1 MNSLKYKDKL
11 SSCNDAMRQRNVC
24 QAEVIDF
31 TEDKDLVLKFE
42 NNILDGDLEPIYFLG
57 KNDPSFKI
65 GEKLLIE
72 IIFNPDDSTLTK
84 INFINKI
91 DKNSTNHIGIF
102 KKSRKGGIVYSIQ
115 KGSRKKWHI
124 DPKFENSAI
133 EDDIVEIEGQ
143 SAGSLKG
150 KKYLKI
156 RNIFGNLN
164 ENKSLSLL
172 AIKEHD
178 IPYQFSDE
186 IINEA
191 SKCKEFKQNRQNLK
205 DIFFITIDPDNARDH
220 DDAVYA
226 IKDTHKDNPDGYIIW
241 VAIADVAQYVQM
253 GSQIDIEARLRGNS
267 TYFVDRVIPM
277 LPENLSNNLCSL
289 KENTE
294 RPCIAVKI
302 RINGNGEKLDHYFC
316 RGIMVSKA
324 SLSYEEVQNVYEG
337 KTNFKTKPLYKP
349 VLEALFLA
357 FEALLE
363 AKRKRQ
369 PLALDLPEREILLSE
384 QGEVQSI
391 NLKKQ
396 VSANKL
402 IEEFMVLANVCAA
415 ETLSKKNIP
424 TIYRIHEEPTLERI
438 NSLNE
443 TIRSIGINLK
453 KLNSLK
459 TADLNRLLALA
470 SKTDHSSTINFSVL
484 RTMTQAYYSSKL
496 SSHFGLNLQ
505 KYTHFTSPIRRYADL
520 VVHRALIAIHEWD
533 TFLMPEEDIYDLK
546 TISKHVSLTERRSM
560 SAERDTIDRY
570 LARYLK
576 NKIGGEFYCLI
587 SGVTQFGIFIQLDEI
602 GADGLIPLS
611 NLGSEYYKYDE
622 NENSL
627 TGQASKTKITVG
639 MRAQVALLEADETS
653 GSLKF
658 KLLELDGQLLDNL
671 VSRKKLKGRKYKLRR
686 KKRKN
691 KTIFK

>member
-1 MNSLKYKDKL
+1 MSSIKDKDK
-11 SSCNDAMRQRNVC
+11 SSSYNGAMRPRVIC
-24 QAEVIDF
+24 QAEIIDF
-31 TEDKDLVLKFE
+31 TEDKDPILKFD
-42 NNILDGDLEPIYFLG
+42 NNTIDSNLTPIYVLR

-91 DKNSTNHIGIF
+91 NKSTKNHIGIF
-102 KKSRKGGIVYSIQ
+102 KKSRRGGIVFSVQ

-124 DPKFENSAI
+124 NPKFENSAV

-143 SAGSLKG
+143 SAGSAKG

-156 RNIFGNLN
+156 RNIIGNLN

-172 AIKEHD
+172 AIKEHN

-186 IINEA
+186 VINEA
-191 SKCKEFKQNRQNLK
+191 SKFKDFKKNRQNLLN
-205 DIFFITIDPDNARDH
+205 IFFVTIDPNDARDH

-226 IKDTHKDNPDGYIIW
+226 MKDIQKDNPGGYIIW

-253 GSQIDIEARLRGNS
+253 GSSIDIEARLRGNS

-289 KENTE
+289 KENME

-302 RINGNGEKLDHYFC
+302 RINSNGEKLDHNFY
-316 RGIMVSKA
+316 RGRIVSKA
-324 SLSYEEVQNVYEG
+324 SLSYEEVQDAYEG
-337 KTNFKTKPLYKP
+337 KTNSKTKPLYKP

-357 FEALLE
+357 FEALLKS
-363 AKRKRQ
+363 KRKRQ
-369 PLALDLPEREILLSE
+369 PLALDLPEREIILSE

-396 VSANKL
+396 LSANEL

-415 ETLSKKNIP
+415 ETLSDKKVP
-424 TIYRIHEEPTLERI
+424 AIYRIHEEPTSERI
-438 NSLNE
+438 NALNE
-443 TIRSIGINLK
+443 TVRSIGLNLK

-459 TADLNRLLALA
+459 TTDLNRLLSLA
-470 SKTDHSSTINFSVL
+470 SKTNHSGMINLSVL
-484 RTMTQAYYSSKL
+484 RTMTQAYYSNKL

-520 VVHRALIAIHEWD
+520 VVHRALIATHEWD
-533 TFLMPEEDIYDLK
+533 ANLISEEERYDLR
-546 TISKHVSLTERRSM
+546 TISQHASLTERRSM
-560 SAERDTIDRY
+560 GAERDTIDRY
-570 LARYLK
+570 LARFLK
-576 NKIGGEFYCLI
+576 DKIGGEFYCLF
-587 SGVTQFGIFIQLDEI
+587 SGITQFGIFIQLEEI

-611 NLGSEYYKYDE
+611 NLGSEYFKYNE

-627 TGQASKTKITVG
+627 TGQVSKTKITVG
-639 MRAQVALLEADETS
+639 MRAKVTLLEADETS
-653 GSLKF
+653 GSLRF
-658 KLLELDGQLLDNL
+658 KPLELNGQLFDKL
-671 VSRKKLKGRKYKLRR
+671 VSDKKLKGKKYKLRR

-691 KTIFK
+691 